1 MQAHLHLENLNI
13 PYALLPGDPG
23 RLEHIKKFLTDVEEL
38 AYHREYRSLR
48 GKYREM
54 PVLALSTGIG
64 GPSAGIALEELK
76 NIGVRYAIRIGSCG
90 ALQKDISLGELILVE
105 GAVREE
111 GTSKMYVRENFPA
124 VANLNLLSTMKQ
136 TAEELGFPHRL
147 GIVLSH
153 DSFYMDTEAE
163 ESAYWSSKGVLG
175 ADMETATLYTIG
187 RLRKICC
194 AAILNNVVL
203 YGQDTSESIGDYA
216 QGESLTA
223 FGEKNEIHLALETFY
238 SIYQKQK

>member
-48 GKYREM
+48 GKYKEM

-90 ALQKDISLGELILVE
+90 ALQKDIPLGELILAE

-124 VANLNLLSTMKQ
+124 QL
-136 TAEELGFPHRL
+136 E
-147 GIVLSH
+147 
-153 DSFYMDTEAE
+153 
-163 ESAYWSSKGVLG
+163 
-175 ADMETATLYTIG
+175 IG
-187 RLRKICC
+187 RASCRER
-194 AAILNNVVL
+194 V
-203 YGQDTSESIGDYA
+203 
-216 QGESLTA
+216 
-223 FGEKNEIHLALETFY
+223 
-238 SIYQKQK
+238 